1 MIGVLVVDDH
11 PLVRAGLRALVE
23 TADDLVVVGEASS
36 GEDAVA
42 FAAED
47 ARRTRPDE
55 APDADADADR
65 ARRVPLG
72 VVLMDLSM
80 PGMGGLAATRLLT
93 EAHDHLH
100 VVVLTSFPDPASVQ
114 QALAAGAVGYLLKDA
129 DPAGVVAGVRAAA
142 GGGAPLDPRAA
153 RVLLPT
159 RDAGGAVA
167 SPAPP
172 ASATAAAGA
181 PGPVSG
187 REAEVLR
194 LLARGLANKQ
204 IAGQLGISERTV
216 KAHVGSVF
224 RRIGVADRTSAALW
238 ARDNGYG
245 VGGQG
250 AGGSG
255 AGEHGAGGY

>member
-47 ARRTRPDE
+47 AR
-55 APDADADADR
+55 A
-65 ARRVPLG
+65 ARRIPLA

-80 PGMGGLAATRLLT
+80 PGMGGLAATRLLA

-245 VGGQG
+245 AGGHG

-255 AGEHGAGGY
+255 AGGY